1 MSKAFKPLALAAG
14 AVIVAVAGWS
24 QAQQGTGA
32 PGTNPGGGSGTNPA
46 EMQQPGSTQ
55 NPATQNPAMQNPATQ
70 NPAPGTTDPATSTS
84 PDAGAAGTTQPDN
97 AATMDARADRN

>member
-1 MSKAFKPLALAAG
+1 MSKALKPLTLAAG

-32 PGTNPGGGSGTNPA
+32 PGTNPGGNSGTNPM
-46 EMQQPGSTQ
+46 EQQQPGSTQ
-55 NPATQNPAMQNPATQ
+55 NPATQDPATQ
-70 NPAPGTTDPATSTS
+70 NPAPGTTDQGTTDQGTTTS
-84 PDAGAAGTTQPDN
+84 PDADATGTTQQDD

>member
-1 MSKAFKPLALAAG
+1 MSKAIKPLALAAG

-55 NPATQNPAMQNPATQ
+55 NPATQNPATQ
-70 NPAPGTTDPATSTS
+70 NPAPGTTDPGTPTS
-84 PDAGAAGTTQPDN
+84 PDAGAVGTTQSDN

>member
-32 PGTNPGGGSGTNPA
+32 PGNNPGGNSGTNPM
-46 EMQQPGSTQ
+46 EQQQPGSTQ
-55 NPATQNPAMQNPATQ
+55 NPATQ
-70 NPAPGTTDPATSTS
+70 DPATSTMDQGTTDQSTTS
-84 PDAGAAGTTQPDN
+84 PDAGATGTTQQDD
-97 AATMDARADRN
+97 AATMDAPRADRN